1 MVNLCLTYQEKVPPF
16 FFLKY
21 KERNTQFSVVILYF
35 FAYSML
41 QIVMQLSLRVRH
53 GFRYQLS
60 KNYNQVKHKK
70 KMYIYA
76 LKINI
81 QIF

>member
-41 QIVMQLSLRVRH
+41 QIVM
-53 GFRYQLS
+53 
-60 KNYNQVKHKK
+60 
-70 KMYIYA
+70 
-76 LKINI
+76 
-81 QIF
+81 